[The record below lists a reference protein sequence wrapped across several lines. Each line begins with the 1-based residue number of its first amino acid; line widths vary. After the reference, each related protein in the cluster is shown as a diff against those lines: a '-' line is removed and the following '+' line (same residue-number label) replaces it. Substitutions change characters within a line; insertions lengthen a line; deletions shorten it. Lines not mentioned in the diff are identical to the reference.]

1 MDYLYSEGRPASSD
15 NEVSTLKSAGK
26 NLNSNREEVNSDTE
40 QFTTSLKSPTI
51 HLAQSATPPK
61 RQLREPN
68 YREKYGYKGP
78 YERKIDLTTLAR
90 IQNKQV
96 KLDTEMLDRKFPLPG
111 RKNQPPTRAHSNA
124 PHDPDAKPNLIDCIN

>member
-1 MDYLYSEGRPASSD
+1 MDYLESEGRPASLD

-26 NLNSNREEVNSDTE
+26 NVNSNREEVNSDTE
-40 QFTTSLKSPTI
+40 QFCKSLKSPTI
-51 HLAQSATPPK
+51 HLAQSSTPPK
-61 RQLREPN
+61 RQQREPI

-90 IQNKQV
+90 IQSKQV

-111 RKNQPPTRAHSNA
+111 RK
-124 PHDPDAKPNLIDCIN
+124 